1 MRIVNIE
8 LDWAEEILNPVVLD
22 VATVDEVLVLAADDD
37 LPGDGHLIVVLVS
50 ERRLLLVSVVEG
62 DGDCGLGD
70 ASLAV
75 LVDQFLQVGCSD
87 VAQVGDT
94 EEEADGIQN
103 VAFSW
108 PARDNYRSEIFNIS
122 TYPFRP
128 VMALNWWS
136 NPLISVLCP

>member
-1 MRIVNIE
+1 MKYIRTDKFYLGNSSLHDEKMRIVNIE
-8 LDWAEEILNPVVLD
+8 LDRAEEILNPVVLD

-62 DGDCGLGD
+62 DGDCRLGD

-103 VAFSW
+103 VAFS
-108 PARDNYRSEIFNIS
+108 
-122 TYPFRP
+122 
-128 VMALNWWS
+128 
-136 NPLISVLCP
+136 

>member
-94 EEEADGIQN
+94 EEETDG
-103 VAFSW
+103 V
-108 PARDNYRSEIFNIS
+108 
-122 TYPFRP
+122 
-128 VMALNWWS
+128 
-136 NPLISVLCP
+136 

>member
-1 MRIVNIE
+1 MKYIKNDNFYLGNSSLHDEKMRIVDIE
-8 LDWAEEILNPVVLD
+8 LDRAEEILNPVVLD

-75 LVDQFLQVGCSD
+75 LVDQFLQVGCSY

-103 VAFSW
+103 VAFS
-108 PARDNYRSEIFNIS
+108 
-122 TYPFRP
+122 
-128 VMALNWWS
+128 
-136 NPLISVLCP
+136 